1 LFSKPKNKKKI
12 MVVSIHA
19 FPSIKKVLDA
29 LAVYWDKC
37 KASIGS
43 NVINEQNYVECAKE
57 EQVK

>member
-1 LFSKPKNKKKI
+1 

-19 FPSIKKVLDA
+19 FSSRKKVLDA
-29 LAVYWDKC
+29 LAVYWDMC

-43 NVINEQNYVECAKE
+43 NVINKENYVECAEE